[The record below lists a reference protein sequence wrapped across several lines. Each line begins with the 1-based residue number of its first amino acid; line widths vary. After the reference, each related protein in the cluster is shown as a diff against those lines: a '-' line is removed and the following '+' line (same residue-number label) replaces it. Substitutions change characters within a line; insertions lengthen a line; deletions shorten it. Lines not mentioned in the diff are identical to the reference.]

1 MENKND
7 LKQIEINALRYPAQA
22 KGISITDEL
31 SLGSAN
37 TFLIS
42 IKGMRMQIARAFDP
56 IIKKAHDAHKEALAT
71 KKQFDRPLVE
81 AELIIKPQ
89 ISNYMA
95 ELARKQRDAEEL
107 AEKAEEE
114 RRRKLETAFKA
125 DEVGDTEKAEDILK
139 DVTPEII
146 KAEYIPQP
154 KLTGTSIRK
163 IWKWEVTD
171 LNLVPRVYLQADSS
185 KIGAAVRSAK
195 GETHIS
201 GIRVYSEDSVATRII

>member
-1 MENKND
+1 MEKGND

-22 KGISITDEL
+22 EEMVITDNI
-31 SLGSAN
+31 SLESAN

-42 IKGMRMQIARAFDP
+42 IKGMRMQINKAFDP

-81 AELIIKPQ
+81 AESIIKPQ

-95 ELARKQRDAEEL
+95 ELARKQREAEGL
-107 AEKAEEE
+107 AKKAEEE
-114 RRRKLETAFKA
+114 RKRKLETAFKA
-125 DEVGDTEKAEDILK
+125 DDAGDAEKAEDILK
-139 DVTPEII
+139 DVTPEAI
-146 KAEYIPQP
+146 KAEYTPQP
-154 KLTGTSIRK
+154 KLEGTSIRK

-171 LNLVPRVYLQADSS
+171 LNLIPRIYLQVDSS

-201 GIRVYSEDSVATRII
+201 GIRVYSEDSVSIRG